1 MAGVD
6 WAFIHKAEGY
16 WLTGYVPN
24 VPNKNGRIA
33 SGVTVIFGYD
43 IGQHSKKEIM
53 ALPISEALKEKL
65 YPFCEKKGAN
75 AVQALEQNYVEVAN
89 WKLYQNFPE
98 VREKRIEELARHDV
112 RAAVKAQFSGP
123 AQLKA
128 TPPRGV
134 RETGQ
139 LGAFRDPRKGEKAT
153 QFVASETWH
162 PGLTLTQSEADEL
175 AAAVQGQYY
184 ARLERNFNKAC
195 KGEGKHLSVLPA
207 DVQTALMS
215 LHWQLGGFWA
225 GKGPRK
231 EVFDAAARG
240 DWADAVDTLKA
251 APFPNYPD
259 KKRRR
264 EEAELIARA
273 MGIDF
278 KFVGRKE
285 GAYMLQLIEARSSF
299 GNVG

>member
-24 VPNKNGRIA
+24 VPDKNGRIA

-43 IGQHSKKEIM
+43 IGQHSKNEIM

-75 AVQALEQNYVEVAN
+75 AVQALEQNYLEGVN
-89 WKLYQNFPE
+89 RKLHQNFPKH
-98 VREKRIEELARHDV
+98 VDELARHNV
-112 RAAVKAQFSGP
+112 LAAVKAQFSGP
-123 AQLKA
+123 TQLKA

-134 RETGQ
+134 HESGR
-139 LGAFRDPRKGEKAT
+139 LGTFRDPKKGEKVT

-162 PGLTLTQSEADEL
+162 PGLTLTQPEADEL
-175 AAAVQGQYY
+175 ATAVQGQYY
-184 ARLERNFNKAC
+184 AKLERNFNKAC
-195 KGEGKHLSVLPA
+195 KGGKHLSVLPP

-215 LHWQLGGFWA
+215 LHWQLGSFWA
-225 GKGPRK
+225 GKGARK
-231 EVFDAAARG
+231 EFFDAATRG
-240 DWADAVDTLKA
+240 DWADAIDTLKA

-259 KKRRR
+259 RKRRR

-285 GAYMLQLIEARSSF
+285 GACMLQLIEARSSY
-299 GNVG
+299 GNIG